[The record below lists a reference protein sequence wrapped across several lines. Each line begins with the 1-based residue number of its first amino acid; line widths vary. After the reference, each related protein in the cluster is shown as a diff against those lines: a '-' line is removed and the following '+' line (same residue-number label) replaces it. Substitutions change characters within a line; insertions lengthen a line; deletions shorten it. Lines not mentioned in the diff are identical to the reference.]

1 MELSDLSTH
10 FGDLLQH
17 FVLRAHRSAGQL
29 AELTGVPLKTIQ
41 SWLEGRVA
49 RPRDWRGILTVAAAL
64 NLTRSEVNRL
74 LDAANHRSLEEL
86 SSFIRA
92 AQEQQ
97 MLDLLVRWETLE
109 SPIVSTASSVNPDAV
124 FQAVPAPAR
133 MVGRDRELTQL
144 KQLIRA
150 GKQICMLLGMPG
162 VGKTA
167 LAAQAAYEL
176 RTEFTDGV
184 LWAQVDKSDTMSI
197 LYSFAY
203 AFGREVSEF
212 QDVETRSAVVRDVLA
227 KKKCLIVLDSTY
239 QTEEIHLL
247 RPPSTSPSVV
257 LITTTNRR
265 ILDTEAA
272 VIELQPFDGPQ
283 RAAGLAFFAD
293 LPLDPTA
300 GEAVQALEKMIDLV
314 GGLPLALRIIASD
327 LTQSSYLSAAEY
339 YDYLYDERTRL
350 ENLSDWQE
358 TSKDVRASFEMSYNR
373 LPTTLK
379 TLFCSLAV
387 FKKAEFSVEA
397 AAAVMQMP
405 LPKMKKALSQLEALS
420 LIEPYAV
427 RDRSWLAVEPAGA
440 SGHLE
445 RYRLHTLL
453 FIFVT
458 EKLAALQTDYHA
470 HALGYYRQYVQRHQ
484 QQNALIALEWENI
497 AALVDWGA
505 TLAVVDQFLLTLEAL
520 TLPHIGVVG
529 FLDARGY
536 WRQAHHWF
544 VRALHLGQE
553 DGFLLAQLHFKR
565 GFFALRLAFSSEAE
579 THLQQAAHLLSGL
592 ADDEIYALYRSYV
605 CEALA
610 QWWMSRDRQQALAWS
625 ERGVNALAHVQ
636 SAMAQHQRGY
646 LLIRHG
652 TILAQRGDLAV
663 GQQLIEEAFTLL
675 PEEPTAARISGLLS
689 LGNIF
694 DIQGDTERAR
704 HCWLEGVQA
713 AEALADYRR
722 LAGLWL
728 NLAIQAEEQ
737 GQFAACEEFNERALQ
752 RYRQIGDQ
760 DGEGRV
766 LSNLAF
772 NYLRQEKF
780 AQAWPYLAEAAR
792 LTATYALPDLEV
804 HVKTNYARYYLLQG
818 HLAQAEAFLAEA
830 QALSAQIEESETLS
844 EITRLQAQVALQQ
857 GDYATALTLIDTSLA
872 AADDQGSEA
881 GLGWGVKGE
890 ILSRQGQVAESHT
903 AFQQSIEL
911 LARYPFD
918 QAKVRAVWADC

>member
-17 FVLRAHRSAGQL
+17 FVVREHRSAGQL
-29 AELTGVPLKTIQ
+29 ADITGVPLKTIQ

-64 NLTRSEVNRL
+64 NLTRLEVNRL
-74 LDAANHRSLEEL
+74 LNAANHRSIEEL
-86 SSFIRA
+86 SSFVRA

-97 MLDLLVRWETLE
+97 MLDLLVRWETGE
-109 SPIVSTASSVNPDAV
+109 PSVAPTAPPVNPDAV

-133 MVGRDRELTQL
+133 MVGRDRELAQL
-144 KQLIRA
+144 KQFMRA
-150 GKQICMLLGMPG
+150 GRQICMLLGMPG

-176 RTEFTDGV
+176 RTEFPDGV

-203 AFGREVSEF
+203 AFGREVSEL

-272 VIELQPFDGPQ
+272 VIELQPFDGQQ
-283 RAAGLAFFAD
+283 RSAGLAFFAD
-293 LPLDPTA
+293 LPIDPA
-300 GEAVQALEKMIDLV
+300 DGEEVKALEKMIDLV

-327 LTQSSYLSAAEY
+327 LNQSSYLSAAEY

-379 TLFCSLAV
+379 SLFCSLAV

-397 AAAVMQMP
+397 AAAVVQMP

-440 SGHLE
+440 SVHLE

-458 EKLAALQTDYHA
+458 EKLATLQTDYHA
-470 HALGYYRQYVQRHQ
+470 RALGYYSQYVQRHQ
-484 QQNALIALEWENI
+484 QQNGLIALEWENI

-505 TLAVVDQFLLTLEAL
+505 AVPIAEHFLSLLEAL
-520 TLPHIGVVG
+520 TLPQIGVVG

-536 WRQAHHWF
+536 WRQAHQW
-544 VRALHLGQE
+544 VICALQLDQP
-553 DGFLLAQLHFKR
+553 DQFLQARLHFR
-565 GFFALRLAFSSEAE
+565 CGFFALRLALATAAEAQ
-579 THLQQAAHLLSGL
+579 LQQAAHLLSGL
-592 ADDEIYALYRSYV
+592 ADTEAHALYRSYV
-605 CEALA
+605 YETLA
-610 QWWMSRDRQQALAWS
+610 QRWMSRDRQQALAWS
-625 ERGVNALAHVQ
+625 EQGISALAHVQ
-636 SAMAQHQRGY
+636 SAIGQQQRGY

-652 TILAQRGDLAV
+652 TILAQRGDLVA
-663 GQQLIEEAFTLL
+663 GQELIEEAFTLL

-694 DIQGDTERAR
+694 DIQGDTDRAR

-752 RYRQIGDQ
+752 LYRQIGDL

-780 AQAWPYLAEAAR
+780 AQAWPYLEEAAR
-792 LTATYALPDLEV
+792 LTATHALPDLEV
-804 HVKTNYARYYLLQG
+804 HVKTNYARYYFLQG

-857 GDYATALTLIDTSLA
+857 GDYTTALTLIETSLA

-890 ILSRQGQVAESHT
+890 ILMHQGKAAESRT

-918 QAKVRAVWADC
+918 QAKVKAVWADC

>member
-1 MELSDLSTH
+1 MDIAELPSH
-10 FGDLLQH
+10 FGDLLH
-17 FVLRAHRSAGQL
+17 YFVQREHRSAGQL
-29 AELTGVPLKTIQ
+29 AEITQVPLKTMQ
-41 SWLEGRVA
+41 SWLEGRVT
-49 RPRDWRGILTVAAAL
+49 RPRDWKSILIVAGAL
-64 NLTRSEVNRL
+64 NLTRTEVDRL
-74 LDAANHRSLEEL
+74 LNAANHKGLEEL

-92 AQEQQ
+92 AQERPL
-97 MLDLLVRWETLE
+97 LDLLVNWET
-109 SPIVSTASSVNPDAV
+109 VTAKAALTPVITNPEAV
-124 FQAVPAPAR
+124 FQAVPAPAQLY
-133 MVGRDRELTQL
+133 GRDLALAQL
-144 KQLIRA
+144 KQAVRA
-150 GKQICMLLGMPG
+150 GKQICILQGMPG

-167 LAAQAAYEL
+167 LAAKAAYEL
-176 RTEFTDGV
+176 RAEFPDGV

-212 QDVETRSAVVRDVLA
+212 QDLETRSAVVRDVLA

-265 ILDTEAA
+265 VLDAEATL
-272 VIELQPFDGPQ
+272 IELQPFGGPQ

-293 LPLDPTA
+293 LPVSAATSE
-300 GEAVQALEKMIDLV
+300 EAQALEKMIDLV

-327 LTQSSYLSAAEY
+327 LAQSSYLSAVEY
-339 YDYLYDERTRL
+339 YDYLFDERTRL

-405 LPKMKKALSQLEALS
+405 LPKMKKALAQLEALS

-427 RDRSWLAVEPAGA
+427 RDRTWLAVDQPVAH
-440 SGHLE
+440 SYLE

-458 EKLAALQTDYHA
+458 EKLAALQADYHA
-470 HALGYYRQYVQRHQ
+470 RALAYYGHYVQRNHTH
-484 QQNALIALEWENI
+484 NALLALEWENI
-497 AALVDWGA
+497 ADLLNWGA
-505 TLAVVDQFLLTLEAL
+505 ALPVAAPFLPLLEAL
-520 TLPHIGVVG
+520 TLPQIGVVG

-536 WRQAHHWF
+536 WRQAHHWLAC
-544 VRALHLGQE
+544 ALQPGQA
-553 DGFLLAQLHFKR
+553 DRFLLARLHFKC
-565 GFFALRLAFSSEAE
+565 GFFALRLALATAE
-579 THLQQAAHLLSGL
+579 THLQQAAQLLSGL
-592 ADDEIYALYRSYV
+592 AEDEAHALYHSYV
-605 CEALA
+605 CETLA

-625 ERGVNALAHVQ
+625 EWGVNALAHVR
-636 SAMAQHQRGY
+636 SATAQHQRGY

-652 TILAQRGDLAV
+652 TILAQRGELAA
-663 GQQLIEEAFTLL
+663 GQQLIEDAFALL
-675 PEEPTAARISGLLS
+675 PEEPSAARISGLLS

-713 AEALADYRR
+713 AQALADYRR

-737 GQFAACEEFNERALQ
+737 GQFAQCEEFNERALQ
-752 RYRQIGDQ
+752 LYRQIGDI

-780 AQAWPYLAEAAR
+780 AQAWPYLEEAAR
-792 LTATYALPDLEV
+792 VTADHALHDLEV
-804 HVKTNYARYYLLQG
+804 HVKANYARYYLLQG
-818 HLAQAEAFLAEA
+818 HLAQAEAFLAQA
-830 QALSAQIEESETLS
+830 QALSEQIEESETLS

-857 GDYATALTLIDTSLA
+857 GDYTTALTLIEASLA

-890 ILSRQGQVAESHT
+890 ILMRQGHVAEAKV
-903 AFQQSIEL
+903 AFQRSLKL
-911 LARYPFD
+911 LDDYPFD
-918 QAKVRAVWADC
+918 LAVVKRSYKEH